1 MITKL
6 IQKIFI
12 KDYKNI
18 KDPLV
23 RARYGAV
30 AGAVGICTNL
40 LLAGGKILIGALFGA
55 IAIVADGINNLTDSL
70 SSVLTLV
77 GFRLAAKAAD
87 EDHPYGHG
95 RMEYITT
102 LVISMVMVVA
112 GFSLIRES
120 FPKILHPDEGGIT
133 LPVMITLIG
142 SILVKLWQF
151 FFYRKMGK
159 TIESDT
165 LFATAADSRN
175 DSIATFAILVAVLL
189 TPVIHYNAD
198 GLMGVA
204 VALLILFSGLKVM
217 WETVQILV
225 GEGADEEL
233 AESIKAGVLE
243 FEGVVGVHDLEVH
256 QYGAGKLFASLHAE
270 VPANCDVL
278 ESHDL
283 IDNIEREFRQNRGI
297 FLTIHMD
304 PVVTDDPALHLIK
317 EEITERLAALDEE
330 LDFHDLRLVKGPT
343 HTNILFD
350 IVLPFDYKLT
360 DEVVSSYLA
369 RGLEESHPDHFAVIT
384 IDKKMVKK
392 GKRD

>member
-1 MITKL
+1 MITRL

-18 KDPLV
+18 TDPVV

-40 LLAGGKILIGALFGA
+40 LLAGGKILIGVLFGA

-112 GFSLIRES
+112 GFTLIRES
-120 FPKILHPDEGGIT
+120 FPKILHPGEGGIT

-175 DSIATFAILVAVLL
+175 DSIATFAILLAVVL
-189 TPVIHYNAD
+189 TPVIGYNAD

-233 AESIKAGVLE
+233 AEAIKAGVLE
-243 FEGVVGVHDLEVH
+243 FDGVVGVHDLEVH

-270 VPANCDVL
+270 VPANRDVL

-304 PVVTDDPALHLIK
+304 PIVTDDPALHLIK
-317 EEITERLAALDEE
+317 EEITELLAALDEE

-350 IVLPFDYKLT
+350 IVLPFGYKLT
-360 DEVVSSYLA
+360 DEVVSSYLTNA
-369 RGLEESHPDHFAVIT
+369 LVNNHPDHFAVIT